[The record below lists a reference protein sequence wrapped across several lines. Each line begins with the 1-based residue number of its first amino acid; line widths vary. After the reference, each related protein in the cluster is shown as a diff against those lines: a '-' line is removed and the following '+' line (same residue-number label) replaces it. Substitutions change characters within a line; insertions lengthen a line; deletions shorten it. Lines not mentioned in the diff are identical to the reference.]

1 MNIFT
6 KLFGKQEIQK
16 PKQETT
22 SMQIPFLQQFTQ
34 WNGNAYANDIYR
46 EAVDSIA
53 RNVGKI
59 KGQHIVLYGDT
70 KKVGADSRLTRL
82 LQFQPNEYMSMYD
95 FLYKITT
102 HYYLYNNAFAYLDK
116 DERGNVVAIYPITTS
131 SATFMMDSTNR
142 LFVQFRFRNG
152 KEVILP
158 YRDII
163 HLRRNFN
170 DDELLGN
177 SNEALFPTIELAHT
191 QSEGMTQA
199 IKSSAMIRGILKY
212 TQILAPEKLKES
224 RDQFV
229 EDYLSISNNGGVV
242 VTDGKM
248 DYQNIEP
255 KGITIDSEQMKTIQ
269 SKIYNYLGISEK
281 IVNSTYNEDEWQAF
295 FESVIEPLSLQ
306 MSLEF
311 TRKIFN
317 DREIAFGNQ
326 IVFDSNRMIFSS
338 NKTKLDMIEKLL
350 PKGVLT
356 INQCLEILNLPPIG
370 EEGEKRLQTLNLVDF
385 NKANEYQLKDN
396 QSKQDNQTNQNKQE
410 NQINQNKQENQEK
423 QSNQD
428 NQSKQ
433 DNQEKQENQE
443 AGEDSQSKE
452 ENQR

>member
-6 KLFGKQEIQK
+6 KLFGRKEQK
-16 PKQETT
+16 NRFDTSTT
-22 SMQIPFLQQFTQ
+22 MQIPFLQTFNQ

-59 KGQHIVLYGDT
+59 KGQHVILYGDT
-70 KKVGADSRLTRL
+70 KKVGTDTRLTRL
-82 LQFQPNEYMSMYD
+82 LQFQPNEYMSMFD
-95 FLYKITT
+95 FLYKLAT
-102 HYYLYNNAFAYLDK
+102 HYYLYNNAFAFLDK
-116 DERGNVVAIYPITTS
+116 DPRGNVIAIYPITTT
-131 SATFMMDSTNR
+131 SATFLMDSTNK

-191 QSEGMTQA
+191 QNEGMTTA

-229 EDYLSISNNGGVV
+229 EDYLSIANNGGVV

-255 KGITIDSEQMKTIQ
+255 KGVTIDSEQMKTIQ

-295 FESVIEPLSLQ
+295 FESVIEPLALQ

-326 IVFDSNRMIFSS
+326 IIFDSNRMVFSS

-370 EEGEKRLQTLNLVDF
+370 EDGQKRILSLNYIDEAV
-385 NKANEYQLKDN
+385 ANQYQLDG
-396 QSKQDNQTNQNKQE
+396 KQGNQE
-410 NQINQNKQENQEK
+410 NQN
-423 QSNQD
+423 
-428 NQSKQ
+428 KQ
-433 DNQEKQENQE
+433 DNQENQNKQNKQDNQE
-443 AGEDSQSKE
+443 TTQE
-452 ENQR
+452 EGAEA

>member
-6 KLFGKQEIQK
+6 KLFGRKEQSNK
-16 PKQETT
+16 FDT
-22 SMQIPFLQQFTQ
+22 SNTIQIPFLNQFNQ

-59 KGQHIVLYGDT
+59 KGQHVILYGDT
-70 KKVGADSRLTRL
+70 KKVGTDTRLTRL
-82 LQFQPNEYMSMYD
+82 LQFQPNEYMSMFD

-102 HYYLYNNAFAYLDK
+102 HYYLYNNAFAFLDR
-116 DERGNVVAIYPITTS
+116 DPRGNVVAIYPITTTQ
-131 SATFMMDSTNR
+131 ATFLMDSMNR
-142 LFVQFRFRNG
+142 LFVQFRFKNG

-177 SNEALFPTIELAHT
+177 NNEALFPTIELAHT
-191 QSEGMTQA
+191 TSEGMTQA

-255 KGITIDSEQMKTIQ
+255 KNVVIDSNQMKTIQ

-295 FESVIEPLSLQ
+295 FESVIEPLALQ

-370 EEGEKRLQTLNLVDF
+370 EEGQKRLLSLNYIDEEI
-385 NKANEYQLKDN
+385 ANQYQLGSK
-396 QSKQDNQTNQNKQE
+396 QSKQE
-410 NQINQNKQENQEK
+410 NQENQEK
-423 QSNQD
+423 Q
-428 NQSKQ
+428 
-433 DNQEKQENQE
+433 EKQENE
-443 AGEDSQSKE
+443 AEADKE
-452 ENQR
+452 AEA